1 MIKSNKKFCFF
12 VVLSFLFLIIS
23 CKTKFDLRNEKD
35 AAVQVVQDIQTKKI
49 IFLGNNHNGAVPT
62 FFLTENLKKFY
73 DAGVR
78 YLFLEGDNDNYIS
91 EPEKFKAK
99 IYPIWGH
106 FGYNFEDIILYD
118 EILEINENHK
128 EDPIIVV
135 WPETGLVFTEEE
147 WKDDTL
153 TNNSRDKYIQE
164 KIIETMDNTNSKAI
178 IFYGDAHGLKKSE
191 IWDSDSK
198 DPYWL
203 RLGYYLDNHYGNNFS
218 TYYFYPYS
226 TDKRKTVIYND
237 DYNNDFENKAKCKSL
252 SEKNIE
258 LLLKTE
264 NAERDFNHYCLYE
277 NWIQTVPFNYLPTK
291 EILKFLISLC
301 SDSKMIN
308 DRQID
313 IWSKKSQQL
322 FSLYY
327 LKYHFGNDFDYDYT
341 DSNEQLYIA
350 LQNLQNKE
358 LINMPYDLG
367 FITNPKN
374 GRVKALS
381 KACLDRTY
389 LEDLELYSFYL
400 TDWISSYVCNHSEAI
415 NYINDDLDFYLNNLA
430 KAQSLNP
437 RDIWPQYWI
446 SYFRTEKAISSDKKK
461 DYRKAM
467 KEWEKLFINDLFYAS
482 PIIKLAYQKM
492 AFCAEKSGDKEKA
505 TIFQNEAEK
514 VNPFLDIDFEYY
526 QYFGW

>member
-1 MIKSNKKFCFF
+1 MQRKVMIKSNKKFYFF
-12 VVLSFLFLIIS
+12 VVFSFLFLIIS

-62 FFLTENLKKFY
+62 FFLKENLKKFY

-91 EPEKFKAK
+91 EPEKFKGK

-118 EILEINENHK
+118 EIIEINKNHK

-153 TNNSRDKYIQE
+153 TNNIRDKYIQE

-226 TDKRKTVIYND
+226 TDKRKSVIYND

-291 EILKFLISLC
+291 EILNFLISLC
-301 SDSKMIN
+301 SDTKMTN

-322 FSLYY
+322 FAIYY
-327 LKYHFGNDFDYDYT
+327 LKYHFRNDFDYDYT

-350 LQNLQNKE
+350 KQR
-358 LINMPYDLG
+358 IN
-367 FITNPKN
+367 
-374 GRVKALS
+374 
-381 KACLDRTY
+381 
-389 LEDLELYSFYL
+389 
-400 TDWISSYVCNHSEAI
+400 
-415 NYINDDLDFYLNNLA
+415 
-430 KAQSLNP
+430 
-437 RDIWPQYWI
+437 
-446 SYFRTEKAISSDKKK
+446 
-461 DYRKAM
+461 
-467 KEWEKLFINDLFYAS
+467 
-482 PIIKLAYQKM
+482 
-492 AFCAEKSGDKEKA
+492 
-505 TIFQNEAEK
+505 
-514 VNPFLDIDFEYY
+514 
-526 QYFGW
+526 